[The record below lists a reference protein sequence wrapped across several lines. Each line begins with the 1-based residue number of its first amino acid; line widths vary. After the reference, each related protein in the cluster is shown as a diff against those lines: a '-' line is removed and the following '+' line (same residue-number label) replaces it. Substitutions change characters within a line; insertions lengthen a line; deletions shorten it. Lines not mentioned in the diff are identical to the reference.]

1 MVRGE
6 INFAL
11 NLSYGDAIFLQDS
24 AGNNTALQNAFYMQY
39 VVNGIILPILSVFG
53 VFGNI
58 LTMVVLWR
66 REMHSTT
73 ILFLRALVLTDTG
86 IIVVVALTV
95 TPFTLSFFHPGLWY
109 FKDVIYPNVFTPV
122 TYIVMVIQQCNVW
135 ITVSTPGL
143 FSQFD
148 FLFDPI
154 VFIQWIAF
162 GNTLFVTNSSVNFLI
177 YTAVGRRFRKVLLKM
192 FKKIFG
198 QSVFSRSRNSG
209 SSSDHELL
217 ETLRSTVH
225 YRDSEVTQVND
236 IHKLEKIR
244 LTS

>member
-73 ILFLRALVLTDTG
+73 ICSCG
-86 IIVVVALTV
+86 
-95 TPFTLSFFHPGLWY
+95 LS
-109 FKDVIYPNVFTPV
+109 
-122 TYIVMVIQQCNVW
+122 C
-135 ITVSTPGL
+135 
-143 FSQFD
+143 
-148 FLFDPI
+148 
-154 VFIQWIAF
+154 
-162 GNTLFVTNSSVNFLI
+162 
-177 YTAVGRRFRKVLLKM
+177 
-192 FKKIFG
+192 
-198 QSVFSRSRNSG
+198 
-209 SSSDHELL
+209 
-217 ETLRSTVH
+217 
-225 YRDSEVTQVND
+225 
-236 IHKLEKIR
+236 
-244 LTS
+244 